1 VYFKRRVR
9 ARSLREGCTYYTKT
23 NAALAASAPRSGF
36 RKVVIVSAE
45 RKRSMLNELLK
56 TFFDN
61 IWVIMIFLFIFG
73 GSITGIVR
81 SMFEHRLKMQEK
93 KNEELRLRLEL
104 ERMRKGPGGAGMPQ
118 PKESA
123 WDEQPLADYDGGYQG
138 QGLDRS
144 TKEREQP
151 PVEPYVSEGQELPPQ
166 VQG

>member
-1 VYFKRRVR
+1 
-9 ARSLREGCTYYTKT
+9 
-23 NAALAASAPRSGF
+23 
-36 RKVVIVSAE
+36 
-45 RKRSMLNELLK
+45 MLNELLK

-81 SMFEHRLKMQEK
+81 SMFDHRLKMQEK

-104 ERMRKGPGGAGMPQ
+104 EHMRKIPGAGMPQ

-123 WDEQPLADYDGGYQG
+123 WDEQPLAGYDGGYQG

-144 TKEREQP
+144 AKEREQQ
-151 PVEPYVSEGQELPPQ
+151 PVEPYASEGQELPPQ